1 MPPQA
6 HAIPPP
12 VPITISPGMFAAYGA
27 LIAAAVLIVLYL
39 YRGRAF
45 VVYWIGSWLLVAGSM
60 VLLARGY
67 DDARL
72 ASVMLGTSQLLGVW
86 SAGLILLS
94 AEAFPDDPLRWTR
107 PLKVAAATAVWFLAG
122 PFVVPLGVLL
132 ATGPGLAAVLFG
144 WAAFRYFRLGRRTRH
159 AGAYVICGGMV
170 LSCATSV
177 ATAGIVFD
185 VAWSPAELNRLIGFN
200 IAVSMSVA
208 LGMQLL
214 VFEDMT
220 EELRRTNRELA
231 FANREVKNLA
241 ITDPL
246 TGCHNRRFFEEIER
260 REIQRHRRYGAPLS
274 IVFTDVNHF
283 KRFNDTMG
291 HEMGDRI
298 LTTIGAFLRR
308 QVRESDYVIRWGGD
322 EFLLLLTCGYGE
334 AQHKAG
340 DLKVA
345 FERERV
351 AGSLPDG
358 LGLSIGVASAP
369 VDAESLAQTIRE
381 ADTRMYQD
389 KMADRAAPGSV
400 Q

>member
-1 MPPQA
+1 M
-6 HAIPPP
+6 
-12 VPITISPGMFAAYGA
+12 PITISPGMFAAYGA

-45 VVYWIGSWLLVAGSM
+45 VVYWIGSWMLVAGSM
-60 VLLARGY
+60 MLLARGY

-72 ASVMLGTSQLLGVW
+72 ASVMLGLSQLLGVW
-86 SAGLILLS
+86 SAGLMLLS

-132 ATGPGLAAVLFG
+132 TTGPGLAAVLLG
-144 WAAFRYFRLGRRTRH
+144 WASIRYFRLGRRTRH
-159 AGAYVICGGMV
+159 AGAYMICGGMV

-177 ATAGIVFD
+177 ATAGVVFD
-185 VAWSPAELNRLIGFN
+185 VAWAPAELNRLIAFN
-200 IAVSMSVA
+200 IAVSLCVA

-274 IVFTDVNHF
+274 IVFTDVNRF

-334 AQHKAG
+334 AVRKAG
-340 DLKVA
+340 ELKMA

-381 ADTRMYQD
+381 ADSRMYQD
-389 KMADRAAPGSV
+389 KMSDRRAAGSV

>member
-1 MPPQA
+1 MPPQVQ
-6 HAIPPP
+6 AIPSP
-12 VPITISPGMFAAYGA
+12 VPMTISPGMFAAYGA
-27 LIAAAVLIVLYL
+27 LVAAAVLMILYL
-39 YRGRAF
+39 YRARAF
-45 VVYWIGSWLLVAGSM
+45 VVYWIGSWLLIAGSM
-60 VLLARGY
+60 ILLARGY
-67 DDARL
+67 DDVRL
-72 ASVMLGTSQLLGVW
+72 GSVVLGIAQLLGVW
-86 SAGLILLS
+86 SAGLMVLA
-94 AEAFPDDPLRWTR
+94 AEAFPDDPLNWTS

-122 PFVVPLGVLL
+122 PFVLPLGVMLS
-132 ATGPGLAAVLFG
+132 TGPGLAGILFG
-144 WAAFRYFRLGRRTRH
+144 WASIRYFRLGRRTRH

-177 ATAGIVFD
+177 AAAGVAFD
-185 VAWSPAELNRLIGFN
+185 MDLGAPALNRLLAFN
-200 IAVSMSVA
+200 IIVSMFVA

-220 EELRRTNRELA
+220 DELRRTNRELA

-260 REIQRHRRYGAPLS
+260 REIQRHRRYGSPLS
-274 IVFTDVNHF
+274 IVFTDVKDF

-322 EFLLLLTCGYGE
+322 EFLLLLTCSYSE
-334 AQHKAG
+334 AQRKAAE
-340 DLKVA
+340 LKVA

-351 AGSLPDG
+351 AGSLPEG
-358 LGLSIGVASAP
+358 LGLSIGVSSAS
-369 VDAESLAQTIRE
+369 VDADSLAQAIRE
-381 ADTRMYQD
+381 ADGRMYQD
-389 KMADRAAPGSV
+389 KTADRPPVRSV
-400 Q
+400 

>member
-1 MPPQA
+1 MPAEAQ
-6 HAIPPP
+6 AIPSLL
-12 VPITISPGMFAAYGA
+12 PITISPGMFAAYGA
-27 LIAAAVLIVLYL
+27 LIAAAMLMVLYL

-60 VLLARGY
+60 MLLTRGY

-72 ASVMLGTSQLLGVW
+72 GSVMVGLAQLLGVW
-86 SAGLILLS
+86 SAGLMLLG
-94 AEAFPDDPLRWTR
+94 AEAFPDEPLRWTG

-122 PFVVPLGVLL
+122 PFVVPLRVVLS
-132 ATGPGLAAVLFG
+132 TGPALAAVLFG
-144 WAAFRYFRLGRRTRH
+144 WAALRYFRLGRRTRH
-159 AGAYVICGGMV
+159 GGAYVICCGMTMT
-170 LSCATSV
+170 CATSV
-177 ATAGIVFD
+177 AVAGAVLNAGWGAAAF
-185 VAWSPAELNRLIGFN
+185 NRLLAFN
-200 IAVSMSVA
+200 IGISMFVA

-220 EELRRTNRELA
+220 DELRRQKQDLEL
-231 FANREVKNLA
+231 ANREIKNLA

-274 IVFTDVNHF
+274 IVFADVNHF

-298 LTTIGAFLRR
+298 LTNIGAFLRR

-322 EFLLLLTCGYGE
+322 EFLILLTCGYGE
-334 AQHKAG
+334 AQRKATEF
-340 DLKVA
+340 KVA

-369 VDAESLAQTIRE
+369 VDADSLAETVRE
-381 ADTRMYQD
+381 ADSRMYQD
-389 KMADRAAPGSV
+389 KMGDRPASSV

>member
-1 MPPQA
+1 MPLQPQA
-6 HAIPPP
+6 IPSP
-12 VPITISPGMFAAYGA
+12 VPMTISPGMFAAYGA
-27 LIAAAVLIVLYL
+27 LVAAAVLMILYL

-45 VVYWIGSWLLVAGSM
+45 VVYWIGSWLLIAGSM
-60 VLLARGY
+60 ILLARGY
-67 DDARL
+67 DDVRL
-72 ASVMLGTSQLLGVW
+72 GSVVLGIAQLLGVW
-86 SAGLILLS
+86 SAGLMVLA
-94 AEAFPDDPLRWTR
+94 AEAFPDDPLRWTS

-122 PFVVPLGVLL
+122 PFLLPLGVMLS
-132 ATGPGLAAVLFG
+132 TGPGVAAILFA
-144 WAAFRYFRLGRRTRH
+144 WAAIRYFRLGRRTRH

-170 LSCATSV
+170 LSCATAV
-177 ATAGIVFD
+177 AAAGVAFD
-185 VAWSPAELNRLIGFN
+185 MVLGAPALNRLLVFN
-200 IAVSMSVA
+200 IIVSMFVA

-220 EELRRTNRELA
+220 DELRRTNRELA

-260 REIQRHRRYGAPLS
+260 REIQRHRRYGSPLS
-274 IVFTDVNHF
+274 IVFTDVKDF

-322 EFLLLLTCGYGE
+322 EFLLLLTCSYSE
-334 AQHKAG
+334 AQRKAAE
-340 DLKVA
+340 LKVA

-358 LGLSIGVASAP
+358 LGLSIGVASAS
-369 VDAESLAQTIRE
+369 VDADSLAQTIRE
-381 ADTRMYQD
+381 ADGRMYQD
-389 KMADRAAPGSV
+389 KTADRPPRSV

>member
-6 HAIPPP
+6 QAIPSPLP
-12 VPITISPGMFAAYGA
+12 MTISPGMFAAYGA
-27 LIAAAVLIVLYL
+27 LIAAAVLMILYL

-45 VVYWIGSWLLVAGSM
+45 VVYWIGSWLLIAASM

-67 DDARL
+67 DDVRL
-72 ASVMLGTSQLLGVW
+72 GSVVLGIAQLLSVW
-86 SAGLILLS
+86 AAGLMVLA

-107 PLKVAAATAVWFLAG
+107 PLKIAAATALWFLAG
-122 PFVVPLGVLL
+122 PFVLPLGVMLS
-132 ATGPGLAAVLFG
+132 TGPGMAAILFG
-144 WAAFRYFRLGRRTRH
+144 WAAIRYFRLGQRTRH
-159 AGAYVICGGMV
+159 AGAYVVSGGMV
-170 LSCATSV
+170 LTCATSV
-177 ATAGIVFD
+177 AAAGVAFD
-185 VAWSPAELNRLIGFN
+185 VDLGAAALTRLLAFN
-200 IAVSMSVA
+200 IVVSMFVA

-220 EELRRTNRELA
+220 DELRRTNRELA

-260 REIQRHRRYGAPLS
+260 REIQRHRRYGSPLS
-274 IVFTDVNHF
+274 IVFTDVKDF

-322 EFLLLLTCGYGE
+322 EFLLILTCGYGE
-334 AQHKAG
+334 AQHKAAE
-340 DLKVA
+340 LRMA

-358 LGLSIGVASAP
+358 LGLSIGVATAS
-369 VDAESLAQTIRE
+369 VDADSLAQTIHE
-381 ADTRMYQD
+381 ADGRMYQD
-389 KMADRAAPGSV
+389 KMTDRPPPRSV

>member
-1 MPPQA
+1 
-6 HAIPPP
+6 
-12 VPITISPGMFAAYGA
+12 
-27 LIAAAVLIVLYL
+27 
-39 YRGRAF
+39 
-45 VVYWIGSWLLVAGSM
+45 M
-60 VLLARGY
+60 VLA
-67 DDARL
+67 
-72 ASVMLGTSQLLGVW
+72 
-86 SAGLILLS
+86 
-94 AEAFPDDPLRWTR
+94 AEAFPDDPLRWTS

-122 PFVVPLGVLL
+122 PFLLPLGVMLS
-132 ATGPGLAAVLFG
+132 TGPGVAAILFG
-144 WAAFRYFRLGRRTRH
+144 WAAIRYFRLGRRTRH

-177 ATAGIVFD
+177 AAAGVAFD
-185 VAWSPAELNRLIGFN
+185 MVLGAPALNRLLVFN
-200 IAVSMSVA
+200 IIVSMFVA

-220 EELRRTNRELA
+220 DELRRTNRELA

-260 REIQRHRRYGAPLS
+260 REIQRHRRYGSPLS
-274 IVFTDVNHF
+274 IVFTDVKDF

-322 EFLLLLTCGYGE
+322 EFLLLLTCSYSE
-334 AQHKAG
+334 AQRKAAE
-340 DLKVA
+340 LKVA

-358 LGLSIGVASAP
+358 LGLSIGVASAS
-369 VDAESLAQTIRE
+369 VDADSLAQTIRE
-381 ADTRMYQD
+381 ADGRMYQD
-389 KMADRAAPGSV
+389 KTADRPPRSV